1 MRNIYPLPESNNT
14 PSEYANKIGLWY
26 ASQRSS
32 EYKKKYGQ
40 YLTPLKVAIFMAKLF
55 TPIEG
60 TIRIAD
66 PGAGTGVL
74 GCATVEYLTT
84 SSNRLRE
91 IELTV
96 YEIDKEII
104 PYLTQSLDYTR
115 RWLKERG
122 IRFLYEIRSDDFIL
136 ANAKALNNVPSL
148 FPEDNNINEFDYIVS
163 NPPYFK
169 LPKSD
174 NRVKV
179 TTHVVNGQPNIYA
192 LFMAV
197 AAAIL
202 KPKGELVFITPRS
215 YAAGPYFKLFRE
227 RFFSMVNPSYIHLF
241 GSRKDA
247 FDKDAV
253 LQENIILKAYKDNK
267 HDKKAKVTVS
277 FSQGL
282 KDLDEC
288 VKKEVPLEDIIDFE
302 SKNKVLRIPITDK
315 EDEIIELVHKWKYN
329 LHKLGMNIS
338 TGPVVPF
345 RAKNYISENKS
356 NGNNYVP
363 LLWMQS
369 IKPMIVKWPADCRK
383 PQLIEDSEKTR
394 KLLVPNRNYILLR
407 RFSAKEENRR
417 LVAAPYLSNIS
428 DSDKL
433 GIENHLNYIYRPKGI
448 LSLEETFGL
457 STLLNSKLLDMYF
470 RTSNGNT
477 QVSATELRDM
487 PLPPLETIKNIGQ
500 EILSKK
506 IENGQI
512 DKLIEKA
519 IVHGA

>member
-1 MRNIYPLPESNNT
+1 MLACAAIEHLAIS
-14 PSEYANKIGLWY
+14 KIKPT
-26 ASQRSS
+26 Q
-32 EYKKKYGQ
+32 
-40 YLTPLKVAIFMAKLF
+40 
-55 TPIEG
+55 
-60 TIRIAD
+60 
-66 PGAGTGVL
+66 
-74 GCATVEYLTT
+74 
-84 SSNRLRE
+84 

-96 YEIDKEII
+96 YEIDKAII
-104 PYLTQSLDYTR
+104 PYLERVLNYVKE
-115 RWLKERG
+115 WLKDRNIEF
-122 IRFLYEIRSDDFIL
+122 IYEIKLEDFIL
-136 ANAKALNNVPSL
+136 SNAKALNNVPSL
-148 FPEDNNINEFDYIVS
+148 FTEENIIDEFDYIIS

-174 NRVKV
+174 IRVKV
-179 TTHVVNGQPNIYA
+179 TSHVVNGQPNIYA

-227 RFFSMVNPSYIHLF
+227 RFFSMISPSYIHLF

-253 LQENIILKAYKDNK
+253 LQENIILRAYKD
-267 HDKKAKVTVS
+267 DKQTKVTVS
-277 FSQGL
+277 FSKGL

-288 VKKEVPLEDIIDFE
+288 IKKEVALKDIIDFS

-329 LHKLGMNIS
+329 LYKLGMNIS

-345 RAKNYISENKS
+345 RAKSYISENKT

-369 IKPMIVKWPADCRK
+369 IKPMSVQWPANCKK

-394 KLLVPNRNYILLR
+394 RLLVPNKNYILLR
-407 RFSAKEENRR
+407 RFSAKEEDQR
-417 LVAAPYLSNIS
+417 LVAAPYSSSITE
-428 DSDKL
+428 SDKL
-433 GIENHLNYIYRPKGI
+433 GIENHLNYIYRPKGT

-457 STLLNSKLLDMYF
+457 SALLNSKLLDAYF

-487 PLPPLETIKNIGQ
+487 PLPSLETIKNIGQ
-500 EILSKK
+500 EIISEK

-519 IVHGA
+519 LVHGA